1 MRNGPAARSFGGCRG
16 GSVSASPQRAVLAE
30 PTQATAKRTVE
41 GLFPIFRQA
50 LNGVSMGKVITR
62 LTRECGIEHPIPLQ
76 TFSKIRACLQ
86 NGFGADLELIVVK
99 TRREKGAYSLKSVTD
114 EQQRPDRHQP
124 EDAPKSILKTRPG
137 MIFVTKR
144 FWQCLILQRNR

>member
-16 GSVSASPQRAVLAE
+16 GSVSAFPQRAVLAE
-30 PTQATAKRTVE
+30 PTQATVKRTVE

-50 LNGVSMGKVITR
+50 LNGVSMGKVIAR

-86 NGFGADLELIVVK
+86 NGFGADLEMVVIE
-99 TRREKGAYSLKSVTD
+99 TRSEKGAYSRKSVTA
-114 EQQRPDRHQP
+114 EQRSINDNQP
-124 EDAPKSILKTRPG
+124 KDGLNA
-137 MIFVTKR
+137 F
-144 FWQCLILQRNR
+144 